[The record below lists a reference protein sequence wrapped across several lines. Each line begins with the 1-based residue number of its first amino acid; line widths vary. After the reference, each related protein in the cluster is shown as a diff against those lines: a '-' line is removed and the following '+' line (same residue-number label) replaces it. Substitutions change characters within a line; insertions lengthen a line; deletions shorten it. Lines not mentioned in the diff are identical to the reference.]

1 MKTLLTK
8 SSLPSSYTGT
18 LPASAT
24 TRGGGVFLPGEE
36 VWEIREGTASV
47 KINFSSYPELD
58 PEFKLS
64 LKAALLWCAQNKS
77 IKHLS
82 NMHYRTKALLLFK
95 ADAKSEVISE
105 ITDIDLLNYRAS
117 LDKSREWYL
126 SALSG
131 FLKKWKDLGLLGV
144 TEAASSLLQQMTLKG
159 NEKGAATATMDPIQ
173 GPLTSIELEALQ
185 GKLNEEYANGA
196 VGLSD
201 FVLCWLVM
209 VLGMRPTQYAA
220 LKVKDL
226 VLLHGQESV
235 PTYSLRMPRAKG
247 RSSNPRGEFRER
259 MLSPELGRLVEL
271 YVAQVTREFSVIL
284 DNPGEAPLFT
294 AQFREDAIEGYQY
307 HQTSS
312 QIGSRITKVL
322 KRLDVRSE
330 RTGKTIHATAK
341 RFRETVGTRAAEE
354 GHGELVIAELLDH
367 VDTQNVGVYVGTTPA
382 IVGRIDRAV
391 AMRMAPMAQAFA
403 GKLIKGRSEATRQ
416 LGEFNQVRAPLIT
429 GSLSEIASCG
439 SNGFCGFLKPIAC
452 YTCANFEPWLD
463 GPHNEV
469 LQYLLDERDR
479 LGLEGDLRIASIND
493 RTILAVAEV
502 IQLCDGAKDVRNLP
516 NV

>member
-1 MKTLLTK
+1 MKTLVME
-8 SSLPSSYTGT
+8 SSLPSVYTGM

-24 TRGGGVFLPGEE
+24 TRGGAVFLPREE

-47 KINFSSYPELD
+47 NIHFSSYPELD
-58 PEFKLS
+58 PKFKMS
-64 LKAALLWCAQNKS
+64 LKAALLWCAQNRS
-77 IKHLS
+77 IRHLS

-95 ADAKSEVISE
+95 ARASNEVICD
-105 ITDIDLLNYRAS
+105 ITDIDLLNYRAA
-117 LDKSREWYL
+117 LNRNREWYL

-131 FLKKWKDLGLLGV
+131 FLKKWRDLGLVGV
-144 TEAASSLLQQMTLKG
+144 TEAASSLLRQMTLKG

-173 GPLTSIELEALQ
+173 GPLTSMELEALQ
-185 GKLNEEYANGA
+185 GKLNAEYANGA

-247 RSSNPRGEFRER
+247 RSSNPRGEFRDR
-259 MLSPELGRLVEL
+259 VLSPELGRLVER

-284 DNPGEAPLFT
+284 DRPGEAPLFP
-294 AQFREDAIEGYQY
+294 AKFREDAIDGYQY
-307 HQTSS
+307 HQTSL
-312 QIGSRITKVL
+312 QIGSRIAKVL
-322 KRLDVRSE
+322 QRLDVCSE
-330 RTGKTIHATAK
+330 RTGKPIHATAK

-367 VDTQNVGVYVGTTPA
+367 VDTQNVGVYVAMTPA
-382 IVGRIDRAV
+382 IVDRIDRAV

-403 GKLIKGRSEATRQ
+403 GKLIKGKSQASRQ
-416 LGEFNQVRAPLIT
+416 LGEVNQVRAPLIT
-429 GSLSEIASCG
+429 GSLAEIASCG
-439 SNGFCGFLKPIAC
+439 SHGFCGFLKPIAC
-452 YTCANFEPWLD
+452 YTCASFEPWLD

-479 LGLEGDLRIASIND
+479 LGREGDLRIASIND

-502 IQLCDGAKDVRNLP
+502 IQLCDGASDMRIVP